1 MPGSLYQFFLRLAG
15 QDKIDIQLVLMTLLY
30 SQASKFIAMT
40 VKETYINLAAD
51 AALAVV
57 SQVELLHLPFNNGNS
72 YLNRG
77 IYINRN
83 LSAYQTR

>member
-1 MPGSLYQFFLRLAG
+1 
-15 QDKIDIQLVLMTLLY
+15 
-30 SQASKFIAMT
+30 MT